1 MANFRLRK
9 SDRLKRRKVI
19 EAIFS
24 SGQGVRAYPIQLIW
38 TTAERQGDSHIQAGF
53 TAPRRKFKR
62 AVDRNL
68 IKRRMREAYRLNK
81 SIIPEGVISED
92 EQIVV
97 MCIYMSKD
105 ILAFDTIQ
113 KGMIKALKRLADKY
127 DRIA

>member
-1 MANFRLRK
+1 
-9 SDRLKRRKVI
+9 
-19 EAIFS
+19 
-24 SGQGVRAYPIQLIW
+24 
-38 TTAERQGDSHIQAGF
+38 
-53 TAPRRKFKR
+53 
-62 AVDRNL
+62 
-68 IKRRMREAYRLNK
+68 MREAYRLNK

>member
-1 MANFRLRK
+1 MSNFRLGK

-19 EAIFS
+19 EDIFS
-24 SGQGVRAYPIQLIW
+24 SGQAVRAFPIQLIW
-38 TTAERQGDSHIQAGF
+38 TTAERQGTGHIQAGF

-81 SIIPEGVISED
+81 CLIPTGIVSEN

-97 MCIYMSKD
+97 MCIYMSGD
-105 ILAFDTIQ
+105 ILAFDSIQ
-113 KGMIKALKRLADKY
+113 KGMIKALKRLADKH
-127 DRIA
+127 DRID